1 MFWAIEHYENVWC
14 SHGLGCFHPQPRYLH
29 LHRCLPCGRWVAEK
43 KSHRKHVQTSSRSV
57 VWKCKMP
64 VPHIHHQIKFLIL
77 YYPWKNANYYCIP
90 SCYIP
95 LSGVLR
101 AHAASN
107 FCGHCVT
114 LLLFCSVI
122 HMVYPFSKPPLSP
135 LWLQNIGHNFCCKH
149 ITQNIHGHFSATWQC
164 IVYMKSTN
172 LLF

>member
-1 MFWAIEHYENVWC
+1 MFGAVMDLAVSTP
-14 SHGLGCFHPQPRYLH
+14 SHVIYIYIDAFLVGDESQK
-29 LHRCLPCGRWVAEK
+29 K

-77 YYPWKNANYYCIP
+77 YYPCKNANYYCIP

-122 HMVYPFSKPPLSP
+122 HMAYPFSKPPLAP
-135 LWLQNIGHNFCCKH
+135 LWLQNIVGHNFCCKH